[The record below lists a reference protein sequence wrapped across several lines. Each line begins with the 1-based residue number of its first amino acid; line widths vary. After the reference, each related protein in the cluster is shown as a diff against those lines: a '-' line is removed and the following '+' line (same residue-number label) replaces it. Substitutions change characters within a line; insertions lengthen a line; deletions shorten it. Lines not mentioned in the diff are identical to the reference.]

1 MQFARAA
8 RPGGNPGAP
17 AAVLAA
23 AGGSRR
29 MSRVRGARVSCR
41 PCSCGRQPGC
51 AEAFLSASF
60 VFPSLLSRFRRG
72 SGRPS
77 KGRVWAGLRVRENPR
92 FLASNPRSGT
102 ERAHPGALRSAFIA
116 NRIRRPGLF
125 PGAGTLLRRERA
137 GCVPER
143 GFVAKNDRFRRTNSE
158 PPQST
163 QPNRHPEARLRT
175 RPPSSPRPS
184 GKQTRT
190 ERVAQA
196 QRPRTNKPKK
206 QSDDITC
213 GKARLGRSSERGTT
227 ARAKRRGRDYA
238 AA

>member
-1 MQFARAA
+1 MSDSRRRSGERRRVTDARRCLELRSAGATRARMSEGRTFANGSGKPRQAM
-8 RPGGNPGAP
+8 
-17 AAVLAA
+17 A
-23 AGGSRR
+23 AG
-29 MSRVRGARVSCR
+29 RVRTGTFWLSPTRL
-41 PCSCGRQPGC
+41 GR
-51 AEAFLSASF
+51 
-60 VFPSLLSRFRRG
+60 LLQQNE
-72 SGRPS
+72 PI
-77 KGRVWAGLRVRENPR
+77 
-92 FLASNPRSGT
+92 LATKPRSGT
-102 ERAHPGALRSAFIA
+102 ELRLFQLAKHLTRNKSPGRLFRQWLRTAQV
-116 NRIRRPGLF
+116 
-125 PGAGTLLRRERA
+125 
-137 GCVPER
+137 VPER

-213 GKARLGRSSERGTT
+213 GKARLGRSSERGTA
-227 ARAKRRGRDYA
+227 ARAARREQDYA